1 MNPVHRE
8 VGVRALLGT
17 SVLVALGVAVMCAVV
32 GTAVA
37 GLPGLAAAGL
47 GGGLVV
53 GFLLLGQLPL
63 VQAAKGRGGLGAM
76 MLLLGYCLQV
86 LVLLVVFVVVVESGA
101 PDRQVLG
108 VTMVVVALGWTA
120 ATVWKWL
127 HWRPPVVDVE
137 LPVPVDGDHPER

>member
-1 MNPVHRE
+1 MNRVRRE
-8 VGVRALLGT
+8 VGVRALLGS
-17 SVLVALGVAVMCAVV
+17 SVLVALGVAAICAVV
-32 GTAVA
+32 GSVVA

-86 LVLLVVFVVVVESGA
+86 LVLLVVFVVVLEAGA

-108 VTMVVVALGWTA
+108 ITMVAVALGWTA

-137 LPVPVDGDHPER
+137 LPVPAAGDHPER